1 MTNKF
6 IICNRL
12 PGWDLE
18 VFECS
23 RDSFSSQLHKWSPV
37 LHPLLTEILKS
48 WGILELS
55 TTVMVADYSNINN
68 YIPRGIPS
76 IKSPCFILKPSNHHC
91 SLLNPIKSPFFTMK
105 SLQITI
111 FHGSMSDISGI
122 SWDTGYHPGISM
134 LLVNSHITI
143 ENPAIFNR

>member
-76 IKSPCFILKPSNHHC
+76 IKSPCFILKP
-91 SLLNPIKSPFFTMK
+91 LKSPLFIVK
-105 SLQITI
+105 SHQITI
-111 FHGSMSDISGI
+111 FHDEIPSNYHFSWVHVRYFRYFMGYWVSPRYFHASG
-122 SWDTGYHPGISM
+122 
-134 LLVNSHITI
+134 NSHITI